1 MIKILSV
8 KNDPKDLSTYVI
20 KYQETKGVFMNVVT
34 LSCDEPGL
42 PEFDAAFK
50 TLRKD
55 FCILA
60 AMQPA
65 ETVKGADPMERVY
78 VSSVSAHEGKDK
90 TTFSLTGKVYDPYIG
105 DYLTIS
111 LPSVGQ
117 DCLGKTI
124 LLDIQE
130 LFTQAEK
137 YVQGERAQQN
147 LFDQEENPEAEEQD
161 LRVVS

>member
-1 MIKILSV
+1 M
-8 KNDPKDLSTYVI
+8 
-20 KYQETKGVFMNVVT
+20 
-34 LSCDEPGL
+34 
-42 PEFDAAFK
+42 
-50 TLRKD
+50 
-55 FCILA
+55 
-60 AMQPA
+60 
-65 ETVKGADPMERVY
+65 
-78 VSSVSAHEGKDK
+78 
-90 TTFSLTGKVYDPYIG
+90 YDPYIG

-124 LLDIQE
+124 PLDIQE

>member
-1 MIKILSV
+1 
-8 KNDPKDLSTYVI
+8 
-20 KYQETKGVFMNVVT
+20 MNVVT

-111 LPSVGQ
+111 LPSVDQ

-124 LLDIQE
+124 PLDIQE

>member
-1 MIKILSV
+1 MIKMLSV

-90 TTFSLTGKVYDPYIG
+90 TTF
-105 DYLTIS
+105 
-111 LPSVGQ
+111 
-117 DCLGKTI
+117 
-124 LLDIQE
+124 
-130 LFTQAEK
+130 
-137 YVQGERAQQN
+137 
-147 LFDQEENPEAEEQD
+147 
-161 LRVVS
+161 

>member
-78 VSSVSAHEGKDK
+78 VSSVSAHEGTDK

-124 LLDIQE
+124 PLDIQE

-137 YVQGERAQQN
+137 YVQGEREQQN